1 MGKISYNK
9 FMGILAES
17 KTYLKYFLSY
27 LEVERNFSSHTIRA
41 YGADITAFL
50 IWLDGKH
57 LEDIKYSNVK
67 EYLLFIYKFNY
78 SKTTLARKISA
89 IRTFYKYLYR
99 EKITDSNPVVGI
111 NSPKRQKKLPE
122 VLSEQEIEQILNQ
135 VDISTP
141 AGFRNRTILELL
153 YATGMRI
160 SELCSLTYQNLNL
173 DNDEITVFGK
183 GQKERIVLVSKRAK
197 NFLED
202 YLKTARNLIAKGYE
216 VSQNQDSPLF
226 INNTGFKLQPQTVR
240 MVLKKIMN
248 NLELPKH
255 VTPHKFR
262 HSFATKMLDNGADL
276 RIVQELL
283 GHASI
288 TNTQIYTHVTSQ
300 KLQQTY
306 ELSHPRAK

>member
-1 MGKISYNK
+1 
-9 FMGILAES
+9 MGILES
-17 KTYLKYFLSY
+17 SKFYLKDFLSY
-27 LEVERNFSSHTIRA
+27 LEVERNFSAHTIRA
-41 YGADITAFL
+41 YSCDITAFL
-50 IWLDGKH
+50 LWLGGKSV
-57 LEDIKYSNVK
+57 EEIKYQQVK
-67 EYLLFIYKFNY
+67 DYLLFIYKFNY

-99 EKITDSNPVVGI
+99 EKITDTNPVIGI

-122 VLSEQEIEQILNQ
+122 VLSEQEIEQILNT

-141 AGFRNRTILELL
+141 SGFRNRTILELL

-160 SELCSLTYQNLNL
+160 SELCSLTFQNLNL
-173 DNDEITVFGK
+173 DNNEITVFGK

-197 NFLED
+197 DFLND
-202 YLKTARNLIAKGYE
+202 YLSTARPLVAKGFE
-216 VSQNQDSPLF
+216 ISKASDAPLF
-226 INNTGFKLQPQTVR
+226 INNTGYKLQPQTVR
-240 MVLKKIMN
+240 AFLKKIMG

-276 RIVQELL
+276 RVVQELL

-306 ELSHPRAK
+306 QTSHPRAV

>member
-1 MGKISYNK
+1 
-9 FMGILAES
+9 MGILADS
-17 KTYLKYFLSY
+17 KNYLKYFLSY
-27 LEVERNFSSHTIRA
+27 LEVERNFSVHTIRA
-41 YGADITAFL
+41 YESDITAFL
-50 IWLDGKH
+50 LWLDTKP
-57 LEDIKYSNVK
+57 LENIKYSDVK

-99 EKITDSNPVVGI
+99 EHLSNSNPVVGI
-111 NSPKRQKKLPE
+111 NSPKKTKKLPE
-122 VLSEQEIEQILNQ
+122 VLSEGEIEQILNQ

-141 AGFRNRTILELL
+141 AGFRNRAILELL

-160 SELCSLTYQNLNL
+160 SELCSLTFQNLNL
-173 DNDEITVFGK
+173 ENDEITVFGK

-197 NFLED
+197 DFLLD
-202 YLKTARNLIAKGYE
+202 YIKTARCLVAKGFE
-216 VSQNQDSPLF
+216 VSQNENSPIF
-226 INNTGFKLQPQTVR
+226 INNTGYKLQPQTVR
-240 MVLKKIMN
+240 MCLKKIMD
-248 NLELPKH
+248 NLEFPKH

-306 ELSHPRAK
+306 QLSHPRAN

>member
-57 LEDIKYSNVK
+57 LEDIKYANVK

-183 GQKERIVLVSKRAK
+183 GQKERIVLV
-197 NFLED
+197 
-202 YLKTARNLIAKGYE
+202 
-216 VSQNQDSPLF
+216 
-226 INNTGFKLQPQTVR
+226 
-240 MVLKKIMN
+240 
-248 NLELPKH
+248 
-255 VTPHKFR
+255 
-262 HSFATKMLDNGADL
+262 
-276 RIVQELL
+276 
-283 GHASI
+283 
-288 TNTQIYTHVTSQ
+288 
-300 KLQQTY
+300 
-306 ELSHPRAK
+306 

>member
-1 MGKISYNK
+1 MA
-9 FMGILAES
+9 ILSDS
-17 KTYLKYFLSY
+17 KQYLKLFLSY
-27 LEVERNFSSHTIRA
+27 LEVERNFSNHTIRA
-41 YGADITAFL
+41 YGSDVTAFL
-50 IWLDGKH
+50 LWLGEKH
-57 LEDIKYSNVK
+57 VEEIKYQHVK

-111 NSPKRQKKLPE
+111 SSPKRQKKLPE
-122 VLSEQEIEQILNQ
+122 VLNEQEIEQILNT

-160 SELCSLTYQNLNL
+160 SELCSLTFQNLNL
-173 DNDEITVFGK
+173 DNNEITVFGK

-197 NFLED
+197 DFLTD
-202 YLKTARNLIAKGYE
+202 YLKTARTLVAKGFD
-216 VSQNQDSPLF
+216 VSTSSEAPVF
-226 INNTGFKLQPQTVR
+226 INNTGYKLQPQSVR
-240 MVLKKIMN
+240 FCLKKIME

-300 KLQQTY
+300 KLRQTY
-306 ELSHPRAK
+306 QLSHPRAN

>member
-1 MGKISYNK
+1 
-9 FMGILAES
+9 MGILVDS
-17 KTYLKYFLSY
+17 KTYLKDFLSY

-41 YGADITAFL
+41 YSSDITAFL
-50 IWLDGKH
+50 LWLDEKS
-57 LEDIKYSNVK
+57 LTKIKYSNIK

-78 SKTTLARKISA
+78 SKTTLSRKISA

-99 EKITDSNPVVGI
+99 ERITASNPVVGI
-111 NSPKRQKKLPE
+111 NSPKKQKKLPE

-160 SELCSLTYQNLNL
+160 SELCSLTFQNLNL
-173 DNDEITVFGK
+173 GNNEITVFGK
-183 GQKERIVLVSKRAK
+183 GQKERIVLISLRAK

-202 YLKTARNLIAKGYE
+202 YINTARVLVAKGYE
-216 VSQNQDSPLF
+216 VNQNPDSPLF
-226 INNTGFKLQPQTVR
+226 INNTGYKLQPQTVR
-240 MVLKKIMN
+240 MVLRKIMQE
-248 NLELPKH
+248 LRLPKN

-306 ELSHPRAK
+306 EYAHPRAN

>member
-1 MGKISYNK
+1 
-9 FMGILAES
+9 MGILADS

-27 LEVERNFSSHTIRA
+27 LEVERNFSTHTIRA
-41 YGADITAFL
+41 YSSDITAFL

-89 IRTFYKYLYR
+89 IRTFYKYWYR
-99 EKITDSNPVVGI
+99 ERITDSNPVVGI
-111 NSPKRQKKLPE
+111 NSPKKQKKLPE

-141 AGFRNRTILELL
+141 SGFRNRTILELL

-160 SELCSLTYQNLNL
+160 SELCSLTYKNLNL
-173 DNDEITVFGK
+173 DNNEITVFGK

-202 YLKTARNLIAKGYE
+202 YLKTARNLVAKGYE
-216 VSQNQDSPLF
+216 VSQSQDSPIF
-226 INNTGFKLQPQTVR
+226 INNTGYKLQPQTVR
-240 MVLKKIMN
+240 MFLKKIMD

-306 ELSHPRAK
+306 ELSHPRAN

>member
-1 MGKISYNK
+1 
-9 FMGILAES
+9 MGILKSS
-17 KTYLKYFLSY
+17 KQYLKDFLSY
-27 LEVERNFSSHTIRA
+27 LEVERNFSAHTIRA
-41 YGADITAFL
+41 YSCDIMAFL
-50 IWLDGKH
+50 LWLGGKSV
-57 LEDIKYSNVK
+57 EEIKYQQVK
-67 EYLLFIYKFNY
+67 DYLLFIYKFNY

-99 EKITDSNPVVGI
+99 EKITDANPVIGI

-122 VLSEQEIEQILNQ
+122 VLNEQEIEQILNT

-141 AGFRNRTILELL
+141 SGFRNRTILELL

-160 SELCSLTYQNLNL
+160 SELCSLTFQNLNL
-173 DNDEITVFGK
+173 DNNEITVFGK

-197 NFLED
+197 DFLTD
-202 YLKTARNLIAKGYE
+202 YLLTARPLVAKGFE
-216 VSQNQDSPLF
+216 ISKDSNAPLF
-226 INNTGFKLQPQTVR
+226 INNTGYKLQPQTVR
-240 MVLKKIMN
+240 AFLKKIME

-276 RIVQELL
+276 RVVQELL

-306 ELSHPRAK
+306 QTSHPRAV

>member
-1 MGKISYNK
+1 MA
-9 FMGILAES
+9 ILSDS
-17 KTYLKYFLSY
+17 KQYLKLFLSY
-27 LEVERNFSSHTIRA
+27 LEVERNFSKHTIRA
-41 YGADITAFL
+41 YSSDITAFL
-50 IWLDGKH
+50 LWLGDKSV
-57 LEDIKYSNVK
+57 EEIKYSQVK

-99 EKITDSNPVVGI
+99 EKITDTNPVAGI

-122 VLSEQEIEQILNQ
+122 VLSEQEIMQILNT

-160 SELCSLTYQNLNL
+160 SELCSLTFNNLNL
-173 DNDEITVFGK
+173 ENNEITVFGK
-183 GQKERIVLVSKRAK
+183 GAKERIVLVSKRAK
-197 NFLED
+197 DFLSD
-202 YLKTARNLIAKGYE
+202 YINTARTLVAKGFE
-216 VSQNQDSPLF
+216 VAQSPDAPIF
-226 INNTGFKLQPQTVR
+226 INNTGYKLQPQTVR
-240 MVLKKIMN
+240 TCLKKIMD
-248 NLELPKH
+248 NLALPKH

-276 RIVQELL
+276 RVVQELL

-306 ELSHPRAK
+306 QLSHPRAN

>member
-1 MGKISYNK
+1 MAIMS
-9 FMGILAES
+9 ES
-17 KTYLKYFLSY
+17 KQYMKLFLSY
-27 LEVERNFSSHTIRA
+27 LEVEKNFSQHTIRA
-41 YGADITAFL
+41 YCADITAFL
-50 IWLDGKH
+50 LWLGDKPVD
-57 LEDIKYSNVK
+57 EIKYQNIK

-89 IRTFYKYLYR
+89 IRTFYKYLFR
-99 EKITDSNPVVGI
+99 EKITDSNPVVGV
-111 NSPKRQKKLPE
+111 NSPKRQRKLPD
-122 VLSEQEIEQILNQ
+122 VLSELEISQILNT

-160 SELCSLTYQNLNL
+160 SELCSLTFKNLNL
-173 DNDEITVFGK
+173 DNDEIKVFGK
-183 GQKERIVLVSKRAK
+183 GQKERIVLISKRAK
-197 NFLED
+197 DFLLD
-202 YLKTARNLIAKGYE
+202 YLKTARQLVAKGFP
-216 VSQNQDSPLF
+216 VSCNPDSYVF
-226 INNTGFKLQPQTVR
+226 INNTGYKLQPQTVR
-240 MVLKKIMN
+240 TFLKKIIDIID
-248 NLELPKH
+248 LPKN

-288 TNTQIYTHVTSQ
+288 TNTQIYTHVTTQ

-306 ELSHPRAK
+306 QLSHPRAN

>member
-1 MGKISYNK
+1 
-9 FMGILAES
+9 MGILAES

-50 IWLDGKH
+50 IWLDGKKP
-57 LEDIKYSNVK
+57 EDIKYSNVK

-111 NSPKRQKKLPE
+111 NSPKKQKKLPE

-202 YLKTARNLIAKGYE
+202 YLKTARNLVAKGYE
-216 VSQNQDSPLF
+216 ISQSQDAPLF

>member
-1 MGKISYNK
+1 
-9 FMGILAES
+9 MGILVDS
-17 KTYLKYFLSY
+17 KTYLKDFLSY

-41 YGADITAFL
+41 YSSDITAFL
-50 IWLDGKH
+50 LWLDEKS
-57 LEDIKYSNVK
+57 LTEIKYSNIK

-78 SKTTLARKISA
+78 SKTTLSRKISA

-99 EKITDSNPVVGI
+99 ERITNSNPVVGI
-111 NSPKRQKKLPE
+111 NSPKKQKKLPE
-122 VLSEQEIEQILNQ
+122 VLSEHEIEQILNQ

-141 AGFRNRTILELL
+141 SGFRNRTILELL

-160 SELCSLTYQNLNL
+160 SELCSLTFQNLNL
-173 DNDEITVFGK
+173 ENSEITVFGK
-183 GQKERIVLVSKRAK
+183 GQKERIVLISTRAK

-202 YLKTARNLIAKGYE
+202 YINTARVLVAKGYQ
-216 VSQNQDSPLF
+216 VNQNLNSPLF
-226 INNTGFKLQPQTVR
+226 INNTGYKVQPQTVR
-240 MVLKKIMN
+240 MVLHKIMQE
-248 NLELPKH
+248 LKLPKN

-306 ELSHPRAK
+306 EFAHPRAN

>member
-1 MGKISYNK
+1 MA
-9 FMGILAES
+9 ILES
-17 KTYLKYFLSY
+17 SKQYFKNFLLY
-27 LEVERNFSSHTIRA
+27 LEVERNFSPHTIRA
-41 YGADITAFL
+41 YASDITAFL
-50 IWLDGKH
+50 IWLD
-57 LEDIKYSNVK
+57 ERCCEEIKYSNIK
-67 EYLLFIYKFNY
+67 DYLLFAYKFDY

-122 VLSEQEIEQILNQ
+122 VLSENEIEQILNNI
-135 VDISTP
+135 DISSP

-160 SELCSLTYQNLNL
+160 SELCSLTFKNLNL

-197 NFLED
+197 GFLLD
-202 YLKTARNLIAKGYE
+202 YIKTARGLVAKGFSVE
-216 VSQNQDSPLF
+216 QTPDEPLF
-226 INNTGFKLQPQTVR
+226 INNTGYKLQPQTVR
-240 MVLKKIMN
+240 MVLKTIMK
-248 NLELPKH
+248 NLQLPKN

-306 ELSHPRAK
+306 QQSHPRAN

>member
-1 MGKISYNK
+1 
-9 FMGILAES
+9 MGILEDS
-17 KTYLKYFLSY
+17 KNYLKYFLSY
-27 LEVERNFSSHTIRA
+27 LEVERNFSSHTLRA
-41 YGADITAFL
+41 YSSDITAFL
-50 IWLDGKH
+50 IWLDKRPVD
-57 LEDIKYSNVK
+57 EIKYSTIK

-99 EKITDSNPVVGI
+99 ENLSSTNPVIGI
-111 NSPKRQKKLPE
+111 NSPKKQKKLPE
-122 VLSEQEIEQILNQ
+122 VLSEQEIEQILNK

-141 AGFRNRTILELL
+141 SGFRNRTILELL

-160 SELCSLTYQNLNL
+160 SELCSLEFQNLNL
-173 DNDEITVFGK
+173 DNNEITVFGK
-183 GQKERIVLVSKRAK
+183 GSKERIVLISKRAK
-197 NFLED
+197 EFLED
-202 YLKTARNLIAKGYE
+202 YIKTARNLVAKGFE
-216 VSQNQDSPLF
+216 VTNTPQSPIF
-226 INNTGFKLQPQTVR
+226 INNTGYKLQPQTVR
-240 MVLKKIMN
+240 MVLRKIME
-248 NLELPKH
+248 NLALPKN

-306 ELSHPRAK
+306 QLSHPRAN